1 MVLLVQAFCHRI
13 SGPNNIQRSKKTC
26 TTEIL
31 RQSAQTVTCAIKV
44 PRSRQFW
51 VLLSDIWWG
60 SPLFFLFFLFR
71 WLMEYSSDVDQCV
84 EMIRYV
90 LRTALKKANNSFR
103 ELRVYKFYSSWAP
116 FFDFVLRGNHMVA
129 YSGKK
134 RYDKIDQGDR
144 RIFFPCRTVRFRI
157 AKLSYVFGQI
167 HSTGVVCD
175 CR

>member
-1 MVLLVQAFCHRI
+1 MVLLVKAFCHRI
-13 SGPNNIQRSKKTC
+13 SGPKNIQRSKKTC
-26 TTEIL
+26 TREIL
-31 RQSAQTVTCAIKV
+31 SQSAQTVTCAIKV

-51 VLLSDIWWG
+51 VLLSDLWWG
-60 SPLFFLFFLFR
+60 CPLFFFFLFR

-116 FFDFVLRGNHMVA
+116 FFDFVLKGNHMVA

-134 RYDKIDQGDR
+134 KIRQNWSGR
-144 RIFFPCRTVRFRI
+144 SEKFFSMSDSKISNSEAIICLWTNSLNRCCLR
-157 AKLSYVFGQI
+157 L
-167 HSTGVVCD
+167 
-175 CR
+175 